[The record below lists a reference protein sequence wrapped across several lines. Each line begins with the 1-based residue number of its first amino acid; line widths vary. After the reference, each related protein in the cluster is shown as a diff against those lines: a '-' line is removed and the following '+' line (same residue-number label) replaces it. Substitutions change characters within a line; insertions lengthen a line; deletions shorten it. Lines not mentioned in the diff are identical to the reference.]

1 MKKIFTFACI
11 LLIGLCGCRK
21 QQQQEYAGVEGD
33 TVHGTPLSQRQE
45 GVSFF
50 GNNVNRSQFQPVNF
64 AFDSFEIQPSET
76 EKLRQIASFMKGASN
91 NIILAGFTDERG
103 TEEYNRGLGERRAQA
118 ARTYLISLGVP
129 GSRIQTVSFGLEMPA
144 DSGHNESA
152 WAKNR
157 RVETGVVR

>member
-1 MKKIFTFACI
+1 MKKIFTLGCI
-11 LLIGLCGCRK
+11 LVIGLCGCRK
-21 QQQQEYAGVEGD
+21 QQQEYAGVEGD
-33 TVHGTPLSQRQE
+33 RVSGTPLSQRQE

-50 GNNVNRSQFQPVNF
+50 GNNVNRSQFQPVYF

-118 ARTYLISLGVP
+118 ARNYLISLGVS

-144 DSGHNESA
+144 DPGHNEGA

>member
-1 MKKIFTFACI
+1 MKKIFAFSCI
-11 LLIGLCGCRK
+11 LILALCGCRK

-33 TVHGTPLSQRQE
+33 TVSGTPLAQRQE

-50 GNNVNRSQFQPVNF
+50 GNNVSRNQFQPVYF

-118 ARTYLISLGVP
+118 ARNYLISLGIS

-144 DSGHNESA
+144 DPGHNEAA

>member
-1 MKKIFTFACI
+1 MKKIFFFGCVLI
-11 LLIGLCGCRK
+11 IGLSGCQK
-21 QQQQEYAGVEGD
+21 KQQEYAGVEGD
-33 TVHGTPLSQRQE
+33 TVNGTPLSQRQE

-50 GNNVNRSQFQPVNF
+50 GNNVNRGQFQPVYF
-64 AFDSFEIQPSET
+64 AFDSFEIQPSEAG
-76 EKLRQIASFMKGASN
+76 KLRQIADFMKGASN
-91 NIILAGFTDERG
+91 NVILAGFTDERG

-118 ARTYLISLGVP
+118 ARDYLISLGIS

-144 DSGHNESA
+144 DPGHNETA